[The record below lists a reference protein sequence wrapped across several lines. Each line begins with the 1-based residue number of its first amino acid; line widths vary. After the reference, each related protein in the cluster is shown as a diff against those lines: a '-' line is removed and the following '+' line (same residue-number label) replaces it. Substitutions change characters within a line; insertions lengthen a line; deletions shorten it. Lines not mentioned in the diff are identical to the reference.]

1 MTTERFVF
9 ENEHDFLHKL
19 EELVKSGVKAK
30 DIEIRSPVPVPHA
43 EDILDMKPSIVRTFA
58 LVGGLVGACTGYL
71 FTSLTALDW
80 VLPVGNKPIVGIPAY
95 TVIAFELMVLFG
107 GLSSFLGFLIGSRM
121 PGVRTIISNDEFV
134 DNFEIHVRKG

>member
-1 MTTERFVF
+1 VTERYVF
-9 ENEHDFLHKL
+9 DGEHDFLHKL
-19 EELVKSGVKAK
+19 EELVKSGISPE
-30 DIEIRSPVPVPHA
+30 DIEIRAPHPVLHA
-43 EDILDMKPSIVRTFA
+43 EEILDMRPSIVRTFA
-58 LVGGLVGACTGYL
+58 LVGGLTGAATGYL

-80 VLPVGNKPIVGIPAY
+80 ILPVGGKPIVGIPTF

-121 PGVRTIISNDEFV
+121 PGVRTVISDDEFG